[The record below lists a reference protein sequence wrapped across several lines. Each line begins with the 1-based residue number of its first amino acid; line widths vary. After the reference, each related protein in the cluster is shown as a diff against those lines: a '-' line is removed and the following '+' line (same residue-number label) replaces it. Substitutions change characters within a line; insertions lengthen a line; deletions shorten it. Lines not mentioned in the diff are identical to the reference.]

1 MLPIPENLPRC
12 FRGRRGTARF
22 FDASSFL
29 INRPRRVDR
38 MNDQANGVVERLDVA
53 PESIA
58 SWNRNDTTWML
69 GLFGTAIGAG
79 TLFLPINAGIGGFW
93 PLMALALLAFPMT
106 FYAHRG
112 LTRFVLSGREGADI
126 TEVVE
131 QHFGKG
137 AGAMITLLYFF
148 AIFPIL
154 LIYSVALTNTV
165 GSFLEHQLHVMPP
178 PRAVLAFVLIMGLL
192 AVVRCGERFIVKAM
206 SLMVYPF
213 IVALL
218 FLAVFLIPHWTGGI
232 LSTATTLPEPS
243 AFLPTLWLAIPVMV
257 FSFNHTPI
265 ISAFAVDQKRQ
276 YGENAEVRSSQILA
290 RAHGLM
296 VVMVLFFV
304 FSCVLTLSPA
314 QLAEAKAQNISILSY
329 LANHFNN
336 PTIAFVAPLIAFL
349 AISKSFLGHYIG
361 ASEGLKGLV
370 LKSGRRPAPK
380 ALDRMTAMFML
391 VVCWLVATLNPSILG
406 MIETLGGPVIS
417 ALLFLMPMYAIYKV
431 PAMRKYAG
439 AWSNYFVIA
448 AGLVAISALIFSLT
462 R

>member
-1 MLPIPENLPRC
+1 
-12 FRGRRGTARF
+12 
-22 FDASSFL
+22 
-29 INRPRRVDR
+29 
-38 MNDQANGVVERLDVA
+38 MNDQANGVVERLDVTPA
-53 PESIA
+53 NVA
-58 SWNRNDTTWML
+58 AWNRNDTTWML

-93 PLMALALLAFPMT
+93 PLMVLAVLAFPMT

-131 QHFGKG
+131 QHFGKA
-137 AGAMITLLYFF
+137 AGALITLLYFF

-165 GSFLEHQLHVMPP
+165 GSFLEHQLHLEPP
-178 PRAVLAFVLIMGLL
+178 PRAILALLLIVGLL

-232 LSTATTLPEPS
+232 LSTATTLPDAS
-243 AFLPTLWLAIPVMV
+243 AFWPTLWLAIPVMV

-304 FSCVLTLSPA
+304 FSCVLTLSPI

-329 LANHFNN
+329 LANHFSN
-336 PTIAFVAPLIAFL
+336 PTIAFVAPLIAFV

-361 ASEGLKGLV
+361 ASEGLKGLIV
-370 LKSGRRPAPK
+370 KTGRRPAPK
-380 ALDRMTAMFML
+380 VLDRVTAAFML
-391 VVCWLVATLNPSILG
+391 VVCWIVATLNPSILG

-417 ALLFLMPMYAIYKV
+417 ALLFLMPMYAIHKV
-431 PAMRKYAG
+431 PAMRQYAG
-439 AWSNYFVIA
+439 KLSNVFVVA
-448 AGLVAISALIFSLT
+448 AGVVAITALVYSLVQ
-462 R
+462 

>member
-1 MLPIPENLPRC
+1 
-12 FRGRRGTARF
+12 
-22 FDASSFL
+22 
-29 INRPRRVDR
+29 
-38 MNDQANGVVERLDVA
+38 MNDQANGVVERLDAA
-53 PESIA
+53 PASLD

-93 PLMALALLAFPMT
+93 PLLALALLAFPMT

-112 LTRFVLSGREGADI
+112 LTRFVLSGRDGGDI

-131 QHFGKG
+131 EHFGKG

-165 GSFLEHQLHVMPP
+165 TSFLEHQLHIAAP
-178 PRAVLAFVLIMGLL
+178 PRALLAFGLIFGLL
-192 AVVRCGERFIVKAM
+192 VVVSLGERLIVKAM

-218 FLAVFLIPHWTGGI
+218 FLALFLVPHWTGGI
-232 LSTATTLPEPS
+232 LATATTLPEPS
-243 AFLPTLWLAIPVMV
+243 SFLPTLWLAIPVMV

-265 ISAFAVDQKRQ
+265 ISAFAVDQKRL
-276 YGENAEVRSSQILA
+276 YGDNAEVRSSQILA

-304 FSCVLTLSPA
+304 FSCVLTLSPE
-314 QLAEAKAQNISILSY
+314 QLAEAKAQNVSVLSY

-336 PTIAFVAPLIAFL
+336 PTIAFVAPLIAFV
-349 AISKSFLGHYIG
+349 AIAKSFLGHYIG

-370 LKSGRRPAPK
+370 VKTGRRPGQRS
-380 ALDRMTAMFML
+380 LNIMTSAFML
-391 VVCWLVATLNPSILG
+391 IVCWIVATLNPSILG

-417 ALLFLMPMYAIYKV
+417 ALLFLMPMYAIRKV
-431 PAMRKYAG
+431 PAMRQYAG
-439 AWSNYFVIA
+439 QWSNVFVVM
-448 AGLVAISALIFSLT
+448 AGLVAISALVYSLM